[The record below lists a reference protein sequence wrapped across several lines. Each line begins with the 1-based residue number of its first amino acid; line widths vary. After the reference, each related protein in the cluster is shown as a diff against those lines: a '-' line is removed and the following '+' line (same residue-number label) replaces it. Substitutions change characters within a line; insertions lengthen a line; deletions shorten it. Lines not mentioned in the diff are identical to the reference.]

1 MSQPLQEPPLGGL
14 QASQHAAVHAQRQPL
29 IDSRAGT
36 LRGGG

>member
-1 MSQPLQEPPLGGL
+1 MSQPSQEPSPGGL
-14 QASQHAAVHAQRQPL
+14 RASQHAAIHAQRQPL